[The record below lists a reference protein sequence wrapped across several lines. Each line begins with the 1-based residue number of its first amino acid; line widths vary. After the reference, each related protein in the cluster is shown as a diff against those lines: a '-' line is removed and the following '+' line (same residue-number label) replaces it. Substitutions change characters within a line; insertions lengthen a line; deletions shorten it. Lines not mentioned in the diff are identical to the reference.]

1 MAPPP
6 EPLGNRQFGRY
17 ALHGE
22 IACGGMASVHFGRL
36 LGPVGFART
45 VAIKRLHPQY
55 ARDPEFVAMFLDEAR
70 LAARVRH
77 PCVAATIDV
86 VATEGEI
93 FLVMEYVHGESLAR
107 LLRGARHGAGIPV
120 EIVGSVLSGALHG
133 LHAAHVA
140 TSESGAPLGIVHRD
154 ISPENILVGVDGIT
168 RVLDF
173 GIAYAAGRAQV
184 TREGRLKGKLAYMAP
199 EVLEGGRATP
209 HADVYGAGVVLWEA
223 LTCERLFT
231 GDNEGQMLTRILRG
245 TVAAPSTLRSGLS
258 PAVDELVLRAIARDP
273 ARRFPTALAFALEVE
288 KHLRPASARE
298 VGEWVNDVA
307 RESLAGLASALANVE
322 GARSSVASLAPHDE
336 ERTETMLLA
345 RGQDTETNL
354 VAVPW
359 DDDAADRRAPRED
372 TITNLVAPPS
382 STRVVVVPANEPANG
397 PANEPANEPT
407 PPAKARPEA
416 PRVRS
421 ALVLAALVL
430 AALVVVAGRVAL
442 RPDVP
447 VNAPASSGAPV
458 PAEAAP
464 PSTSVDAPPSEPPPP
479 VDAVRSAEPPP
490 PAAPGASKTPKPGN
504 RRVPARRTQA
514 GCDPPYTV
522 DDRGF
527 HHFKPQC
534 M

>member
-107 LLRGARHGAGIPV
+107 LLRTARGAGGVPV
-120 EIVGSVLSGALHG
+120 AIVGSVLSGALHG

-154 ISPENILVGVDGIT
+154 ISPENILVGVDGIA
-168 RVLDF
+168 RVIDF

-209 HADVYGAGVVLWEA
+209 LADVYGAGVVLWEA
-223 LTCERLFT
+223 LTGERLFT
-231 GDNEGQMLTRILRG
+231 GDNEGQVLTRILRG
-245 TVAAPSTLRSGLS
+245 TVAAPSTLRAGLS
-258 PAVDELVLRAIARDP
+258 SAVDELVLRALARDP
-273 ARRFPTALAFALEVE
+273 ALRFPTALAFALEVE

-307 RESLAGLASALANVE
+307 RESLAGLASALATVE
-322 GARSSVASLAPHDE
+322 GARGTADHAMRGEPHE
-336 ERTETMLLA
+336 ERTETTLLA
-345 RGQDTETNL
+345 RGETTETNL
-354 VAVPW
+354 VAAPW
-359 DDDAADRRAPRED
+359 LDDTAETRAPRED
-372 TITNLVAPPS
+372 TITNLVLPPPS
-382 STRVVVVPANEPANG
+382 ARVAPEPL
-397 PANEPANEPT
+397 
-407 PPAKARPEA
+407 PPAIVLAEA
-416 PRVRS
+416 PRRRGPIV
-421 ALVLAALVL
+421 AGVLAIAVIGL
-430 AALVVVAGRVAL
+430 VAGKLAFRA
-442 RPDVP
+442 DAP
-447 VNAPASSGAPV
+447 VNAPTASSSAA
-458 PAEAAP
+458 PAEPPP
-464 PSTSVDAPPSEPPPP
+464 PSTGSDSIPASEPPPSFE
-479 VDAVRSAEPPP
+479 AARSAEPPP
-490 PAAPGASKTPKPGN
+490 PAAPGASKAKPGT
-504 RRVPARRTQA
+504 RRVPAQRTQV